1 MNGNDRQYSGTRG
14 LSLAVV
20 LGVAVGTAIGRL
32 LGNDRVGILIG
43 LVLGVCVWT
52 LVTRLKAQKG
62 EPLSEK
68 ENLSETALQDSG
80 KSDIDKP
87 GEG

>member
-1 MNGNDRQYSGTRG
+1 MKGNDRQYAGTRG

-32 LGNDRVGILIG
+32 IGNDRVGILIG